1 MGGED
6 GIEEGGGWDEDFVI
20 SGSDDDEDEP
30 LQVIGV
36 RADPTNGET
45 WDSDFDFSDDEGA
58 PPPPLCP
65 LLPCSLPL
73 AHSAPQFNSSLAP
86 SISLSTFSFFLTI
99 L

>member
-6 GIEEGGGWDEDFVI
+6 GIEEGGGWEDDFVI

-58 PPPPLCP
+58 PPRPSALLSPLRIQPINLIPLCP
-65 LLPCSLPL
+65 L
-73 AHSAPQFNSSLAP
+73 HLAP
-86 SISLSTFSFFLTI
+86 YVLIF
-99 L
+99 